1 MNEGVGKRR
10 SSSVERAV
18 LLRRAGGDELRRIK
32 KDLVEEHLYKKM
44 SQPQSPSA
52 SEYLQAKNRLVRRRS
67 LFSQAS
73 FKLFLMD

>member
-10 SSSVERAV
+10 SSVERAV
-18 LLRRAGGDELRRIK
+18 LLRRVGGDELRRIK

>member
-18 LLRRAGGDELRRIK
+18 LLRRVGGDELTRIK

-44 SQPQSPSA
+44 TQPQSPCA
-52 SEYLQAKNRLVRRRS
+52 SEYLQAKNGLVRRRS